1 MDRSNQVGQRQRP
14 LQVADHFARH
24 LMSRT
29 LVVLVAAA
37 FVILAPPS
45 ASADP
50 SCCVHTGP
58 LDCGFNGSAPTPA
71 EQSLATRYGP
81 VFPGTSAPTMVTYAR
96 GACAELRG
104 GSVTRYVVKDLA
116 DHLGTSMEAA
126 GQFMDAAMEAD
137 CPNLRVGADGVA
149 R

>member
-1 MDRSNQVGQRQRP
+1 MTKYRGTP
-14 LQVADHFARH
+14 IAFAVASA
-24 LMSRT
+24 T
-29 LVVLVAAA
+29 LLV
-37 FVILAPPS
+37 PPP

-50 SCCVHTGP
+50 SCGVHTGP
-58 LDCGFNGSAPTPA
+58 LDCGFNGSAPTPS
-71 EQSLATRYGP
+71 EQSVASRYGP
-81 VFPGTSAPTMVTYAR
+81 VFPGTSAPTMVMYAR

-126 GQFMDAAMEAD
+126 GQFMDAAMAAD